1 MPRSR
6 LKCQKLKDLAK
17 SMVDDLE
24 ALKGPERSS
33 FCFEASG
40 EGERESAYLRVLKV
54 V

>member
-1 MPRSR
+1 MSEAEGLGEEHGGRSGG
-6 LKCQKLKDLAK
+6 
-17 SMVDDLE
+17 S
-24 ALKGPERSS
+24 ERAREIPSS